1 MIQKKNLLITLVFAL
16 VVLLPIGTSL
26 PASAAMEDA
35 CGNYTAQTKEACE
48 KGYKNE
54 VSCSSYVVPGQ
65 QQACT
70 AGKTQAST
78 DAQQGGNNNNNGS
91 QNGNQNNNNGQ
102 QQQTGPGECG
112 GTKTGVISCQ
122 EDAGI
127 AAIGGLIKFAVNI
140 LTIIIG
146 IVAVGGI
153 GYAAILYA
161 GARDNQSQVQNA
173 IAIIRNIVIGLVL
186 YGFTIAIINWLVPG
200 GVIG

>member
-1 MIQKKNLLITLVFAL
+1 MIRKKNIFITMAIAFA
-16 VVLLPIGTSL
+16 VMIPFGMSS
-26 PASAAMEDA
+26 PASAAIETA
-35 CGNYTAQTKEACE
+35 CGQYTGQTKEACE
-48 KGYKNE
+48 KGYRNE

-65 QQACT
+65 QTACA
-70 AGKTQAST
+70 AGKTQAAT
-78 DAQQGGNNNNNGS
+78 DAGQG
-91 QNGNQNNNNGQ
+91 QNGNQNQNGNNTNNNNQNGSTT
-102 QQQTGPGECG
+102 TGPGECG
-112 GTKTGVISCQ
+112 GTKTGVISCK

-127 AAIGGLIKFAVNI
+127 AAIGGLIKFAVNT

-173 IAIIRNIVIGLVL
+173 IAIIRNIIIGLVL

>member
-1 MIQKKNLLITLVFAL
+1 MIRKKNLLVTLVFAL
-16 VVLLPIGTSL
+16 AVFLPVSVSL

-35 CGNYTAQTKEACE
+35 CGSYTAQTKEACE

-70 AGKTQAST
+70 EGKTQASK
-78 DAQQGGNNNNNGS
+78 DAQQGGNNNNN
-91 QNGNQNNNNGQ
+91 NGPGNENNNGQ
-102 QQQTGPGECG
+102 PQNTNTGPGECG
-112 GTKTGVISCQ
+112 GTKTGVISCK

-127 AAIGGLIKFAVNI
+127 GAIGGLIKFAVNM

-186 YGFTIAIINWLVPG
+186 YGFTIAIINWLIPG

>member
-1 MIQKKNLLITLVFAL
+1 MIRKKKLLVTLAFAL
-16 VVLLPIGTSL
+16 AVFLPAGTSL

-70 AGKTQAST
+70 EGKTQAAT
-78 DAQQGGNNNNNGS
+78 DAQQGGNNNGGNQNG
-91 QNGNQNNNNGQ
+91 NGNQNNNNG

-140 LTIIIG
+140 LTVIIG

-186 YGFTIAIINWLVPG
+186 YGFTIAIINWLIPG

>member
-1 MIQKKNLLITLVFAL
+1 M
-16 VVLLPIGTSL
+16 VVLPFGVSS
-26 PASAAMEDA
+26 PASAAIETA
-35 CGNYTAQTKEACE
+35 CGQYNGQTKEACE
-48 KGYKNE
+48 KGYRNE

-65 QQACT
+65 QTACA
-70 AGKTQAST
+70 AGKTQAAT
-78 DAQQGGNNNNNGS
+78 DAGQTP
-91 QNGNQNNNNGQ
+91 NGNQNQNGNNTNNQNSGST
-102 QQQTGPGECG
+102 TGPGECG
-112 GTKTGVISCQ
+112 GTKTGVISCK

-127 AAIGGLIKFAVNI
+127 AAIGGLIKFAVNT

-173 IAIIRNIVIGLVL
+173 IAIIRNIIIGLVL